1 MSHQIPN
8 LKPLFP
14 IGRCRM
20 TVFDFTNQIDQV
32 YTGLG
37 IPTLYGVLSI
47 LANKSV
53 LYVAVTGTGKT
64 RVINLIPTI
73 VGTIEKKMDTFTLSD
88 LDGYVIKN
96 KHLVIKVEDFSSTSK
111 YHRETFLKVFCKII
125 SDGNFNHHTKGPNGM
140 NIDIQ
145 NCNLTV
151 LVAIQPR
158 LYSKLCS
165 KLDEWPTMVS
175 DRFNKFILLNPL
187 KIETKDVVYVPT
199 LPRKISKNVR
209 LSLEEVDL
217 SKIVSMYRRQLS
229 QARAF
234 LSARDYVKALA
245 KFLGVD
251 TVQQSHADL
260 FYKLFHPYLDSFS
273 ELQRREDLGS
283 PVQVSAGNVS
293 LLSEIGKTS
302 DYVEKKMLAHDL
314 HVEERSIER
323 PAKELLEIGLIE
335 KPSPHAGKYRLS
347 EPLRE
352 FFKWYGGLVC

>member
-1 MSHQIPN
+1 MY
-8 LKPLFP
+8 
-14 IGRCRM
+14 R
-20 TVFDFTNQIDQV
+20 
-32 YTGLG
+32 GLG

-53 LYVAVTGTGKT
+53 LYVAGSGTGKT
-64 RVINLIPTI
+64 RVINLTPTI
-73 VGTIEKKMDTFTLSD
+73 VGTKEKKMDTFTLSD

-158 LYSKLCS
+158 LYSDLCS

-175 DRFNKFILLNPL
+175 DRFSKFILINPI
-187 KIETKDVVYVPT
+187 KKDTKDIVYVPT
-199 LPRKISKNVR
+199 LPRKISNNAR
-209 LSLEEVDL
+209 FSSEEVDL
-217 SKIVSMYRRQLS
+217 SKVVSMYRRQLS
-229 QARAF
+229 ETRAF

-245 KFLGVD
+245 KFLGAD
-251 TVQQSHADL
+251 TVQQCHADL
-260 FYKLFHPYLDSFS
+260 FYSLFHPYLDSFS
-273 ELQRREDLGS
+273 ELQRAEDLDS
-283 PVQVSAGNVS
+283 PVQVSAGNVR
-293 LLSEIGKTS
+293 LLTEIGKTA
-302 DYVEKKMLAHDL
+302 DYVEKKKLAHDL

-323 PAKELLEIGLIE
+323 PAKELLKIGLIE
-335 KPSPHAGKYRLS
+335 KPSPKAGRYRLS
-347 EPLRE
+347 EQLRK
-352 FFKWYGGLVC
+352 FFNWYSGLVI